1 MQFKLRK
8 NILKFPYFPSEK
20 ILGEIRWNQAFHA
33 LNANSGPAKFLALN
47 NFGVSTPDSEL
58 SFVFVA
64 FPLLV
69 KI

>member
-1 MQFKLRK
+1 MIFTLISSQREFKV
-8 NILKFPYFPSEK
+8 PSEK